1 MVCDSSFL
9 KCCFCRQFCEL
20 PSFWYQLIIHSP
32 FQERERRQCVFWA
45 TRVTSSMNGMNR
57 TIILRTELLSNC
69 AGKKKIFK
77 DTPYAK
83 VRFLAAYSENHKY
96 YVVWAQPYIPGM
108 RTEPELG
115 KKPRRQLEGKRTR
128 QNQNGSRTRNNYFRQ
143 NSLERLLSPIQV
155 DIEETA
161 PDGNASV
168 SRWNDFGHF
177 SWADSRI
184 LDQVSGAVNSVFM
197 TAGSH
202 SLLWQNRWEMIQ
214 IIVV

>member
-9 KCCFCRQFCEL
+9 KCCFCRQFCEM

-32 FQERERRQCVFWA
+32 FQERKRRQCVFWA
-45 TRVTSSMNGMNR
+45 TRVESSMKWNESNYYFKNGITLQLRWEEENIQR
-57 TIILRTELLSNC
+57 YTICKS
-69 AGKKKIFK
+69 AF
-77 DTPYAK
+77 
-83 VRFLAAYSENHKY
+83 FAAYSENHKY
-96 YVVWAQPYIPGM
+96 YVVWSRPYIPGM
-108 RTEPELG
+108 RIEPELG

-128 QNQNGSRTRNNYFRQ
+128 QSQNGYRTRNNYFKQ
-143 NSLERLLSPIQV
+143 NSLEHLLSPIQV

-161 PDGNASV
+161 LDRNASV